1 MTATYSSKLLSSVWA
16 KRPTVFHCNI
26 QWPLLYF
33 FHRNKKFKSLKAK
46 TFKVRF
52 ACSHFCGKQFLS
64 LPTKTRA
71 VNFEQF
77 TESALAPRLPG
88 DMSSKSM
95 KCQETAWDEPL
106 RELLFRM
113 CCVLTLPWL
122 LFHGSHLHP
131 PRGHLTPLCSDR
143 RVAGCSW
150 GRLAGAAW
158 KMTVSFRGLC
168 TSLVIISLIREAPGT
183 WLLGFYLGWGLF
195 CLPLDNPGFHP
206 IVIFRE
212 ND

>member
-1 MTATYSSKLLSSVWA
+1 MTTTYSSQLLSSVGA

-33 FHRNKKFKSLKAK
+33 FHRNKKFKSLKVK

-52 ACSHFCGKQFLS
+52 TCSHFCGKQFLS
-64 LPTKTRA
+64 RPTKTRA
-71 VNFEQF
+71 VNFQQS
-77 TESALAPRLPG
+77 TESALASRLPG

-95 KCQETAWDEPL
+95 KCQETACDEPQ
-106 RELLFRM
+106 RAAVRN
-113 CCVLTLPWL
+113 VLCPDSTLTAVSRLSSAPTQRT
-122 LFHGSHLHP
+122 P
-131 PRGHLTPLCSDR
+131 QPLCSDSR
-143 RVAGCSW
+143 GAGCAW

-168 TSLVIISLIREAPGT
+168 TSLVREAPGT
-183 WLLGFYLGWGLF
+183 YLLGFYLGWGLF
-195 CLPLDNPGFHP
+195 SLPSDNPGFHP
-206 IVIFRE
+206 VVIFRE